1 MEEKKNERLF
11 SLDLLRGLDMF
22 LLSVGGPIWIA
33 VNALWGPFPHWV
45 SRNFTHVWGAFG
57 LWDLIMPMFIFMCGA
72 AVPFALGRRLKD
84 GRPTAAFW
92 KHLLYR
98 FVLLW
103 VLGMV
108 AQGHLLSYDWRE
120 IAPFNNTLQTI
131 AVGYVI
137 AALVML
143 IPNRKV
149 RWLVPV
155 VLALVYAVPL
165 AICGDYTQDG
175 NLAWRV
181 EKAILGVILP
191 AGSNVIAHRD
201 PGYTWFA
208 TIPMFGVMTLCGM
221 ISTEIL
227 TAAKEKT
234 RKGLELLALGAV
246 LLALGWALYPV
257 IPSIK
262 HIYSLTF
269 TAQAMGWCCLA
280 LAALYFLTDVWG
292 RRRGMGLFILF
303 GQHALTAYLLAD
315 TLFCGVVMKL
325 SKCFVGGLP
334 NLLGTDHWQVLFE
347 NLGFAVILVL
357 ILVAKH
363 RLTEWKKM
371 RLACR

>member
-22 LLSVGGPIWIA
+22 LLSVVGPLWYA
-33 VNALWGPFPHWV
+33 VSTLWGPFPHWV
-45 SRNFTHVWGAFG
+45 SRNFGHAWGVFG
-57 LWDLIMPMFIFMCGA
+57 LWDIIMPMFIFMCGA

-84 GRPTAAFW
+84 GHPTAEFW

-108 AQGHLLSYDWRE
+108 AQGHLLSYDWKE

-137 AALVML
+137 AALVL
-143 IPNRKV
+143 LVRNKWV
-149 RWLVPV
+149 RWSVPV

-165 AICGDYTQDG
+165 AICGDYTRDG
-175 NLAWRV
+175 NLAWQV

-191 AGSNVIAHRD
+191 EGSNVIAHRD

-234 RKGLELLALGAV
+234 RKGLELLTLGAV

-280 LAALYFLTDVWG
+280 LAALYFLSDVWG
-292 RRRGMGLFILF
+292 FRRGMGLFILF
-303 GQHALTAYLLAD
+303 GQHALTAYLFAD
-315 TLFCGVVMKL
+315 TLFCGAVMKL

-334 NLLGTDHWQVLFE
+334 NLIGTDRWQILFE
-347 NLGFAVILVL
+347 NIGFAILL
-357 ILVAKH
+357 TMIIVAKH

-371 RLACR
+371 KESRA

>member
-108 AQGHLLSYDWRE
+108 AQGHLLSYDWKE

-149 RWLVPV
+149 RWSVPV

-269 TAQAMGWCCLA
+269 TAG
-280 LAALYFLTDVWG
+280 
-292 RRRGMGLFILF
+292 
-303 GQHALTAYLLAD
+303 
-315 TLFCGVVMKL
+315 
-325 SKCFVGGLP
+325 KC
-334 NLLGTDHWQVLFE
+334 
-347 NLGFAVILVL
+347 
-357 ILVAKH
+357 
-363 RLTEWKKM
+363 
-371 RLACR
+371 